1 MPFCIRCGREL
12 LVNASFCMYCGAN
25 ATVMSRSASSPLE
38 RSNIKK
44 IALVSVTVI
53 ALILISIVLSQMPQP
68 QSVQRTEAQETPPM
82 MPPQQPPSQTPDLT
96 GNEEERIRDM
106 IKAYYEAFNRHSES
120 DQMAFFTN
128 NVTVLINHG
137 RDYSYNGPKE
147 KMKSYLTLAFQ
158 LDPEVTLTDLRITR
172 LNLRGNEAT
181 VECEYVVSSKAY
193 KFSKPVTEYI
203 ELVKISGVWKITKT
217 DIVF

>member
-1 MPFCIRCGREL
+1 
-12 LVNASFCMYCGAN
+12 
-25 ATVMSRSASSPLE
+25 MSRSDPPPLE
-38 RSNIKK
+38 RSHIKK
-44 IALVSVTVI
+44 VALVSVAVI
-53 ALILISIVLSQMPQP
+53 ALILISIALSQMPQP
-68 QSVQRTEAQETPPM
+68 RSVQRTEAQETPPM

-128 NVTVLINHG
+128 NVTVFINHG

-158 LDPEVTLTDLRITR
+158 LDPEVALTDLHITR
-172 LNLRGNEAT
+172 LNLRGNEAA

-203 ELVKISGVWKITKT
+203 ELVKTNDVWKIAKT